1 MQPQLVDLA
10 HGSWQTGRAHT
21 QLHPDSARDLRTQG
35 WYPAVPDLIVFP
47 STDSFRIHGQLFGPP
62 KKTTDRVKHPAILF
76 LHGGPRRQML
86 LGYPAMGYYSNAYAM
101 NQYLASR
108 GFIVLSI
115 NYRCGI
121 GYGLD
126 FRQCEGEGATGA
138 KEYDDVLAAAKYLQ
152 SRPDVDPKR
161 IGLWGGSYGGYL
173 TALGLARN
181 SDIFA
186 AGVDFHGVHDWNL
199 EDNAGDWK
207 RGTFAEQDAIAAK
220 ALASS
225 PLSDLSKWES
235 PILLIHGDN
244 DPDVAYAQTPRLA
257 DALRA
262 RHVPVEELIFPDEVH
277 GFLLHKDWLAAY
289 TAAADFFVR
298 TLKP

>member
-1 MQPQLVDLA
+1 
-10 HGSWQTGRAHT
+10 
-21 QLHPDSARDLRTQG
+21 
-35 WYPAVPDLIVFP
+35 
-47 STDSFRIHGQLFGPP
+47 
-62 KKTTDRVKHPAILF
+62 
-76 LHGGPRRQML
+76 
-86 LGYPAMGYYSNAYAM
+86 
-101 NQYLASR
+101 
-108 GFIVLSI
+108 VLSV

-126 FRQCEGEGATGA
+126 FRQCDHEGATGA
-138 KEYDDVLAAAKYLQ
+138 AEYNDILAAAKYLQ
-152 SRPDVDPKR
+152 SRPDVDAKR

-207 RGTFAEQDAIAAK
+207 RGSNAEQDATATAALK
-220 ALASS
+220 SS
-225 PLSDLSKWES
+225 PLGDISHWRS

-244 DPDVAYAQTPRLA
+244 DPSVAYAQTPRLA

-262 RHVPVEELIFPDEVH
+262 RNASLPKDRQVDVEELIFPDEVH
-277 GFLLHKDWLAAY
+277 EFLLHKDWVAAY
-289 TAAADFFVR
+289 AAAAAFFER
-298 TLKP
+298 TLRPEPVK